1 MKKKVLFLVAA
12 VLLGFAACAQKS
24 EPRPD
29 RKVLVAYFS
38 ATGTTKAVAD
48 RIAAA
53 TGGELYAI
61 TPAEPYTP
69 DDLNWNDANSRTTA
83 EMNDPKARP
92 ALAGAMPDVEGY
104 DVVYLGFPIWW
115 NTAPRPVNSF
125 LEQCD
130 LGGKTVIPF
139 ATSGGSGIANAQRE
153 LQKAYPEV
161 KWQEGQLLNDATDK
175 DIKAFLAP

>member
-38 ATGTTKAVAD
+38 ATGTTKAVAE

-61 TPAEPYTP
+61 TPAEPYTL

-92 ALAGAMPDVEGY
+92 ALAGAMPDVDGY

>member
-1 MKKKVLFLVAA
+1 M
-12 VLLGFAACAQKS
+12 
-24 EPRPD
+24 
-29 RKVLVAYFS
+29 
-38 ATGTTKAVAD
+38 
-48 RIAAA
+48 
-53 TGGELYAI
+53 YAI
-61 TPAEPYTP
+61 TQDEPYTP

-161 KWQEGQLLNDATDK
+161 KWQEGQLLNDATEK

>member
-38 ATGTTKAVAD
+38 ATGTTKAVAE

-61 TPAEPYTP
+61 TPAEPSTP

-92 ALAGAMPDVEGY
+92 ALAGAMPDVGGY

-161 KWQEGQLLNDATDK
+161 KWQEGQLLNDATEK

>member
-38 ATGTTKAVAD
+38 ATGTTKAVAE

-61 TPAEPYTP
+61 TPAEPYTS